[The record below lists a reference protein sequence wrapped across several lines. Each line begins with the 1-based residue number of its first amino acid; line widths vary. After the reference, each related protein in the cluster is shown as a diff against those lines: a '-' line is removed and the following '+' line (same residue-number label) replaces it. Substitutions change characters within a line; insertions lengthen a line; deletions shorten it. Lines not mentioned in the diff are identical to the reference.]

1 MFHSST
7 CQFESLH
14 GPLPNSIEFVIQG
27 AVMALVE
34 SVAAFEQRCDELNPT
49 GAIKIGLRN
58 QGVTCFSLLAFAV
71 GSPQVPPTEA
81 ELAAF
86 AQTVYGGAPTIGQ
99 LANLKR
105 LYFEATTLVIASL
118 KQSVANE
125 TSDQQVTLKKL
136 PVAEKRARAEEQAGR
151 LAGLNMTGELEPSHH
166 LVDLANHILETGS
179 IIWIAP
185 SKCSKRDDEIQVAI
199 KERTSSIQIENAVLK
214 VAQTTSEVHG
224 DTGSELKLQWCWQR
238 RGIAFDRCGLISWAV
253 HEKWISTMLNNLSKE
268 TPAGFGSIKTEQL
281 IRADRELFTIL
292 SQEHHGTVKPQAG
305 VSPLDARVRALMTD
319 PRITMFMLPL
329 PSSHRAVRDDIDK
342 GSKGDSDKPPKPPKK
357 KAKKARAEKSC
368 PDELKK
374 YKMNYTHG
382 RICWGYNLKDG
393 CSLSTQKHDGKPHKC
408 NKGYHVCANCHK
420 PGHSAAACRSADN

>member
-1 MFHSST
+1 
-7 CQFESLH
+7 
-14 GPLPNSIEFVIQG
+14 
-27 AVMALVE
+27 MALVE

-49 GAIKIGLRN
+49 GGMKIGLRN

-86 AQTVYGGAPTIGQ
+86 AQTVYGAAPTIGQ

-136 PVAEKRARAEEQAGR
+136 PVAEKRARAENQAGR

-199 KERTSSIQIENAVLK
+199 KERTSSIQN
-214 VAQTTSEVHG
+214 
-224 DTGSELKLQWCWQR
+224 
-238 RGIAFDRCGLISWAV
+238 
-253 HEKWISTMLNNLSKE
+253 
-268 TPAGFGSIKTEQL
+268 
-281 IRADRELFTIL
+281 
-292 SQEHHGTVKPQAG
+292 
-305 VSPLDARVRALMTD
+305 
-319 PRITMFMLPL
+319 
-329 PSSHRAVRDDIDK
+329 
-342 GSKGDSDKPPKPPKK
+342 
-357 KAKKARAEKSC
+357 
-368 PDELKK
+368 
-374 YKMNYTHG
+374 
-382 RICWGYNLKDG
+382 
-393 CSLSTQKHDGKPHKC
+393 
-408 NKGYHVCANCHK
+408 
-420 PGHSAAACRSADN
+420 